1 MDVSVLYRHLLRSNA
16 HAEPRSQL
24 IGLGLLRHAAA
35 VGQEAH
41 RIELVLAWAPNPL
54 H

>member
-1 MDVSVLYRHLLRSNA
+1 MSVLYCHLLRSNA

-35 VGQEAH
+35 IGQEAH
-41 RIELVLAWAPNPL
+41 RVELVLAWAPKPL